1 MKVTILMPVY
11 NGEKYLSEQIESFL
25 SQTYKEWELI
35 IRNDGSNDNSQSI
48 INIYCKRYPDKIKF
62 VAEPKENL
70 GLVKSL
76 NVLLDHA
83 SSDYIMLSDQDD
95 VWLPEKIEISLKK
108 VQELE
113 GNGDIPVMICTDAKC
128 VDTNLNVIEESF
140 FESQKFQDGVIGD
153 TEKMMALNEVQ
164 GCTVMINKKAKE
176 YICPLPD
183 FMHIHDMWIGIM
195 ISHFGKVA
203 YIPQPTL
210 LYRQH
215 DHNTLGSTSVSLSYY
230 LRRTNTIGYFI
241 KSRYLLIQRL
251 PFKINFPKWLWY
263 KLYYAFL
270 RMK

>member
-1 MKVTILMPVY
+1 MVDILLPVY
-11 NGEKYLSEQIESFL
+11 NGERYLAEQIESYL
-25 SQTYKEWELI
+25 SQTNENWRLI
-35 IRNDGSNDNSQSI
+35 IRNDGSSDNSQSI
-48 INIYCKRYPDKIKF
+48 INNYFERYPNKIKF
-62 VAEPKENL
+62 VAEPKENI

-95 VWLPEKIEISLKK
+95 VWLPEKIQVSLEK

-113 GNGDIPVMICTDAKC
+113 DNGEIPVMICTDARC
-128 VDTNLNVIEESF
+128 VDSDLNVIDESF
-140 FESQKFQDGVIGD
+140 FKSQKFQEGVIGD

-176 YICPLPD
+176 YIYPLPE
-183 FMHIHDMWIGIM
+183 FMRIHDMWLGIM
-195 ISHFGKVA
+195 ISHFGKMA

-215 DHNTLGSTSVSLSYY
+215 DHNTLGSSSVSLNYY
-230 LRRTNTIGYFI
+230 LHRTNTLGYYI
-241 KSRYLLIQRL
+241 KSRYLLIKRL
-251 PFKINFPKWLWY
+251 PFKINIPKWLWY
-263 KLYYAFL
+263 KLYYVFL